1 MNPMSSPA
9 GGMTL
14 PQVISL
20 IDRRLIHLESTTK
33 ALSERQVVEQEDG
46 ENDVAPEHATK
57 MLADI
62 EGRFEVLADEIA
74 NIKNIVLNLQ
84 SYTMDVNRML
94 LEGRSVLMPS
104 DEMKLAGG
112 TEYDASGEAIASLD
126 DATSLPT
133 TAVSLNAA
141 SMMMAPEEESDEEY
155 QAPITK
161 VRWSSSA

>member
-1 MNPMSSPA
+1 
-9 GGMTL
+9 MTL

-20 IDRRLIHLESTTK
+20 IDRRLIHLETTTK
-33 ALSERQVVEQEDG
+33 ALSERQVDSQEDG
-46 ENDVAPEHATK
+46 ENDVAPEHVTK
-57 MLADI
+57 MLSDI

-104 DEMKLAGG
+104 DEMKSAGG
-112 TEYDASGEAIASLD
+112 MEYDASGEAIASLD
-126 DATSLPT
+126 DTDNLPS

-161 VRWSSSA
+161 VRWSSSS